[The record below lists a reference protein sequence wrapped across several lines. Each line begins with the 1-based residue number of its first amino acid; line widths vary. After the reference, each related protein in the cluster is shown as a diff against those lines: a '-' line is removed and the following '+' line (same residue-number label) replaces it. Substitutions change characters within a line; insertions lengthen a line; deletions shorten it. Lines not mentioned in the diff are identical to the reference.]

1 MKDNVTLDP
10 KWIASLYALSATSV
24 CILVF
29 TYGSVDFFT
38 AILKTFF
45 TAVSFYFI
53 GIITSALIN
62 FVIINFTNAGGVD
75 NARASESVSE
85 KE

>member
-1 MKDNVTLDP
+1 MKDNVTIDP
-10 KWIASLYALSATSV
+10 KWIASLYALSATAV

-29 TYGSVDFFT
+29 TYSNIDFLT
-38 AILKTFF
+38 AFLKTFF

-62 FVIINFTNAGGVD
+62 FAIINFTDTGGAG
-75 NARASESVSE
+75 NEQASESKSE
-85 KE
+85 

>member
-1 MKDNVTLDP
+1 MKDNVTIDP
-10 KWIASLYALSATSV
+10 KWIASLYALSATAV

-29 TYGSVDFFT
+29 TYSNIDFLT
-38 AILKTFF
+38 AFLKTFF

-62 FVIINFTNAGGVD
+62 FAIINFTDTSGADSGQT
-75 NARASESVSE
+75 AESVSKQE
-85 KE
+85 

>member
-1 MKDNVTLDP
+1 MKDNVTIDP
-10 KWIASLYALSATSV
+10 KWIASLYALSATAV

-29 TYGSVDFFT
+29 TYSSIDFLT
-38 AILKTFF
+38 AFLKTFF

-62 FVIINFTNAGGVD
+62 FAIINFTDTGGAG
-75 NARASESVSE
+75 NEQASESKSE
-85 KE
+85 